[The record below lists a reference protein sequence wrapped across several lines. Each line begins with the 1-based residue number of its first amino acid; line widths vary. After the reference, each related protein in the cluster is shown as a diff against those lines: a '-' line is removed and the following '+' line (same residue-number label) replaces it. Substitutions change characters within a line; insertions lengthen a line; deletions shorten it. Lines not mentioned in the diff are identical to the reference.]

1 MKHLTMILG
10 LAIVVLAVAG
20 CDMLKKKAPEPVA
33 PVEEVKPVEPAPPPE
48 AVKPPAPAA
57 ETPQMAVAKEDI
69 DRAVQIYKL
78 MHDAAVEPAAKKEKY
93 DGLLEE
99 FVWDEDKFKQV
110 IYDITNDPASR
121 TYYNE
126 QIAQ

>member
-1 MKHLTMILG
+1 MKHLTMMMG
-10 LAIVVLAVAG
+10 LAIVVLAAAG
-20 CDMLKKKAPEPVA
+20 CDMLKKKATEPTPPVEEGKPPEPTPPPEEGKPPEPV
-33 PVEEVKPVEPAPPPE
+33 V
-48 AVKPPAPAA
+48 
-57 ETPQMAVAKEDI
+57 ETPQTAVPKEDI
-69 DRAVQIYKL
+69 DRAVKVYKL

-99 FVWDEDKFKQV
+99 FGWDEDKFKQM

-126 QIAQ
+126 QISK